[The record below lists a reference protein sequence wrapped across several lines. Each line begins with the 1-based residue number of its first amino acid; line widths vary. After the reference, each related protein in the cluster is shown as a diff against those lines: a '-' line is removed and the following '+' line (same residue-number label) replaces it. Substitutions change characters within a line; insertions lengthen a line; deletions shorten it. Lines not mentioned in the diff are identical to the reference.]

1 MAADPVP
8 SPCRVVRRRAARRLT
23 LRVSRAGARLTVPPR
38 TGAREIEAFLR
49 DSAGWVPDQWARLGP
64 PPTPLAGGD
73 RLALLDDELEL
84 VLAPDG
90 RRATVRRDGRRLVA
104 STGAGA
110 GLDAAVERWYRRE
123 AQPRRSA
130 GSRGPRAP
138 TRSRSPATVW
148 CRRPPSM
155 ARTSSRRRAIPVIGG
170 APGQIPGHQAGRH
183 LEQARAPVWTM
194 ILFGEGERPRSV
206 RIDSSNS
213 DHPRYA

>member
-8 SPCRVVRRRAARRLT
+8 SPCRVVRHRAARRLT

-49 DSAGWVPDQWARLGP
+49 DSAGWVADQRARLGP

-104 STGAGA
+104 STGAPTGTVANIADVTPGVEPPGSPQSAGA
-110 GLDAAVERWYRRE
+110 GDV
-123 AQPRRSA
+123 P
-130 GSRGPRAP
+130 G
-138 TRSRSPATVW
+138 SPAAGARVAVKRATAVVRVLA
-148 CRRPPSM
+148 RRFLPIV
-155 ARTSSRRRAIPVIGG
+155 TG
-170 APGQIPGHQAGRH
+170 
-183 LEQARAPVWTM
+183 
-194 ILFGEGERPRSV
+194 
-206 RIDSSNS
+206 
-213 DHPRYA
+213 